1 MASHVPSIT
10 KRERVRKLKTK
21 TIVQTRY
28 VVNATDPRTGQR
40 KQFFFEKLRD
50 AQQKRNEL
58 CVRASA
64 DVLPF
69 APGLNE
75 GRAQAGAVE
84 QPSRWATVGPDGGP
98 DPQPPVSAP
107 ATAPAAAKNETDG
120 PTVGDVVT
128 HWLDGLDAA
137 LKPSTRH
144 YYRKM
149 ARYILKPT
157 PIGSTHQRRTWTRD
171 GYPEGVAMLEALAPR
186 PLAELTTADI
196 RIWHKNLAAHVGQ
209 HTANATKK
217 VLGSALAQAAEDLH
231 VRVPVMPRKVGK
243 GRVRDKKKIL
253 TPEQVGL
260 LIAAARSDAER
271 GLYYAFPFLT
281 GVRPSEQLGLLWKD
295 VDFARGVIFIRRMQE
310 LDGTLSEIT
319 KTPAG
324 NRELPMSPLLAEML
338 AAWRDRCPGGCA
350 PEQRVF
356 STLGTATS
364 QRHVV
369 RGLPLTYANFRSSYW
384 RPAFDRLG
392 LPYVSPH
399 SARHTFISTLQAN
412 GIEVGLV
419 AKLAGHSNA
428 TVTLAH
434 YTQAVRGGE
443 VAVLS
448 LEKAYSATSG
458 VSRHDP

>member
-10 KRERVRKLKTK
+10 KRERLRKLKTR
-21 TIVQTRY
+21 TVVQTRY

-40 KQFFFEKLRD
+40 KQFFFERLRD
-50 AQQKRNEL
+50 AQQKRSEL
-58 CVRASA
+58 CASGSSELA
-64 DVLPF
+64 F
-69 APGLNE
+69 GSHH
-75 GRAQAGAVE
+75 RAQQAA
-84 QPSRWATVGPDGGP
+84 PSERQATSF
-98 DPQPPVSAP
+98 PPLLETEAAAEAP
-107 ATAPAAAKNETDG
+107 ASFPLPPARNPAG
-120 PTVGDVVT
+120 PSVGEVVT
-128 HWLDGLDAA
+128 HWLDGLDAG

-144 YYRKM
+144 YYRQM

-157 PIGSTHQRRTWTRD
+157 PIGSTQQRRVWARD
-171 GYPEGVAMLEALAPR
+171 GYPEGVAMLEALSPR

-196 RIWHKNLAAHVGQ
+196 RAWHKHLAAQVGQ

-231 VRVPVMPRKVGK
+231 VRVPAMPRKVGK

-260 LIAAARSDAER
+260 LIAAARSDEER

-295 VDFARGVIFIRRMQE
+295 VDFERGVIRIRRMQE

-324 NRELPMSPLLAEML
+324 NRELPMSPVLAEML
-338 AAWRDRCPGGCA
+338 GQWRSRCPGGSE

-384 RPAFDRLG
+384 RPAFERLG

-448 LEKAYSATSG
+448 LEKAYAASSSASQQE
-458 VSRHDP
+458 P

>member
-1 MASHVPSIT
+1 MASQVPSIT
-10 KRERVRKLKTK
+10 KRERLRKLKTR
-21 TIVQTRY
+21 TVVQTRY

-40 KQFFFEKLRD
+40 KQFFFERLRD

-58 CVRASA
+58 CDRGAFGTPGPQLSAQVAPELPARA
-64 DVLPF
+64 L
-69 APGLNE
+69 APLSD
-75 GRAQAGAVE
+75 
-84 QPSRWATVGPDGGP
+84 SRPLSET
-98 DPQPPVSAP
+98 PPISP
-107 ATAPAAAKNETDG
+107 ASDASPAG
-120 PTVGDVVT
+120 PTIGDVVT
-128 HWLDGLDAA
+128 HWLDGLDAG

-144 YYRKM
+144 YYRQM

-157 PIGSTHQRRTWTRD
+157 PIGSTLQRRIWARD
-171 GYPEGVAMLEALAPR
+171 GFPEGVAMLEALAPR

-196 RIWHKNLAAHVGQ
+196 RIWHKNLAAQVGQ

-231 VRVPVMPRKVGK
+231 VRVPVMPRKLGK

-295 VDFARGVIFIRRMQE
+295 IDFGRGVISIRRMQE
-310 LDGTLSEIT
+310 LDGTLSDIT

-338 AAWRDRCPGGCA
+338 ADWRRRCPGGHE

-369 RGLPLTYANFRSSYW
+369 RGLPLTYANFRTSYW
-384 RPAFDRLG
+384 RPAFERLG

-448 LEKAYSATSG
+448 LEKAYAASSSG
-458 VSRHDP
+458 IVRQDP